1 MKSNCEQPSTLPKPF
16 AAKAGSA
23 HPSVSVS
30 EPKQPNRGYDAKQLS
45 QARQIFHLPGKPR
58 PTPRKTAEHLLQ
70 EHLHLSRREARSL
83 WLLLKD
89 QLEPPPRCP
98 ECNLSEPPSPCWCEA
113 MPK

>member
-1 MKSNCEQPSTLPKPF
+1 MKSNYEQTSILPKPPTPSATES

-23 HPSVSVS
+23 PPSVS
-30 EPKQPNRGYDAKQLS
+30 GYDAKQLS
-45 QARQIFHLPGKPR
+45 QARQICHPPGKPR
-58 PTPRKTAEHLLQ
+58 PTPRKTAEHLLR

-89 QLEPPPRCP
+89 QLEPPPVCP
-98 ECNLSEPPSPCWCEA
+98 ECNLPEPPSPCWCEA

>member
-1 MKSNCEQPSTLPKPF
+1 MQQTKMSPQ
-16 AAKAGSA
+16 
-23 HPSVSVS
+23 
-30 EPKQPNRGYDAKQLS
+30 QLS

-98 ECNLSEPPSPCWCEA
+98 ECNLSELPSPCWCGR
-113 MPK
+113 MPT